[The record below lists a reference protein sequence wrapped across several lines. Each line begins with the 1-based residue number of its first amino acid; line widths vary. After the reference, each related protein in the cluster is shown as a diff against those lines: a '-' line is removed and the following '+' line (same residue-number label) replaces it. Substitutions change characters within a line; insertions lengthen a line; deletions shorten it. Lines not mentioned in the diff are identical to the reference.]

1 MIRTGLEHLLQEHVS
16 NLRGRRV
23 GLATHAPAVTRTL
36 GDNIDALRAAGVKL
50 TALYGP
56 EHGLAGAA
64 ADGAAVG
71 HAVHLRTGLPIFSL
85 YGATRE
91 PTPEML
97 ADVDVVL
104 FDMQDVGVRF
114 YTYLSTLWHLLRG
127 AANAGKAVWVLDR
140 PNPLN
145 GLIMEGPLVTPG
157 FESFVGAIP
166 VPIRHGMTMGELAQ
180 WMAGECASAFAGG
193 TAADAALTVIP
204 MQGWGREQWFDETGL
219 PWVITSP
226 AMPHL
231 STVTVYP
238 GMCFLEGT
246 NVSAGRGTAL
256 PFEICGAPWLDG
268 YALAQRLNALELPG
282 VRFRSHS
289 FVPTADKHGGALCGG
304 VQVHVT
310 DREALRP
317 VTVGLHVLVTLQAM
331 APQDFAF
338 LRSSWEGRPGHL
350 DLLTGSS
357 QVREA
362 LGAGLIGAGEAGSGP
377 TIVADLVASWADDL
391 TLFEKR
397 RKPYLLYP

>member
-1 MIRTGLEHLLQEHVS
+1 MIETGLEYLLQECTGY
-16 NLRGRRV
+16 LRGLRV

-36 GDNIDALRAAGVKL
+36 GDNIDALRAAGVRL

-71 HAVHLRTGLPIFSL
+71 HTIHTRTGLPIFSL

-97 ADVDVVL
+97 ADVDIVL

-127 AANAGKAVWVLDR
+127 ATKAGKAVWVLDR

-145 GLIMEGPLVTPG
+145 GVTLEGPLVTPG
-157 FESFVGAIP
+157 FESFVGAVP
-166 VPIRHGMTMGELAQ
+166 VPIRHGMTLGELAQ
-180 WMAGECASAFAGG
+180 WINGEYAL
-193 TAADAALTVIP
+193 DAALTVIP
-204 MQGWGREQWFDETGL
+204 MRGWRREQWFDQTGL
-219 PWVITSP
+219 SWVITSP
-226 AMPHL
+226 AMPQL

-256 PFEICGAPWLDG
+256 PFELCGAPWLDG
-268 YALAQRLNALELPG
+268 YALAQGLNELGLPG
-282 VRFRSHS
+282 ARFRPHA
-289 FVPTADKHGGALCGG
+289 FVPTADKHAGALCSG
-304 VQVHVT
+304 VQVHVM

-317 VTVGLHVLVTLQAM
+317 VTMGLHVLATFQAI

-338 LRSSWEGRPGHL
+338 LRSSWEGHPGHL
-350 DLLTGSS
+350 DLLTGSAR
-357 QVREA
+357 VREA
-362 LGAGLIGAGEAGSGP
+362 LSAGEA
-377 TIVADLVASWADDL
+377 VADVVASWNDDL
-391 TLFEKR
+391 AMFAEQ
-397 RKPYLLYP
+397 RKPYLLYA